1 MAIIMKTLLCSLFL
15 LVALSV
21 FAQIPP
27 DPTLVLTNNAKI
39 SLNTNDDAALRLAWR
54 LDSNLRTNGL
64 APYTNIGPALIY
76 GDWINWKATQAFHDL
91 ALIEAAKNE
100 ALVLGM
106 YRQASDIDRAKV
118 ARILAGLTN

>member
-1 MAIIMKTLLCSLFL
+1 MKTLLLSAL
-15 LVALSV
+15 LLLAAS
-21 FAQIPP
+21 AQAQVTP
-27 DPTLVLTNNAKI
+27 DPTLTITNNAKI

-64 APYTNIGPALIY
+64 PPYVGTNNVALLY
-76 GDWINWKATQAFHDL
+76 GDWLNWKATQAFHDM
-91 ALIEAAKNE
+91 AVIEGAKNE

-106 YRQASDIDRAKV
+106 YRTATDADRAKV